1 MAQSGFMISVFL
13 FRRSELALA
22 ETYRRCDA
30 DTFSFGRQSVNVAP
44 KNKFQKKLINVDVAP

>member
-1 MAQSGFMISVFL
+1 MISVIL
-13 FRRSELALA
+13 FRRSEPALV
-22 ETYRRCDA
+22 ETYHRCDA